1 MRHRISLMAG
11 LLGLVLCS
19 GEAMAANLPRL
30 VSVSGPF
37 AASAPNSQQAKVNA
51 GGLDASARS
60 ILLEQAG
67 VRISSLSL
75 GESKTISLAGGR
87 QIVRVAQAHQGI
99 PVVFGGGTVV
109 FSAESSAERATFKWI
124 DDLPSSVEPSVGAAL
139 AAEVASKATKLPA
152 SAGQAKLVIWTVAD
166 VSFLA
171 WLVKPSSLPGLAYE
185 PVAVVD
191 AKTGALVAHFNT
203 AKHAIPK
210 GTVYETN
217 PVKSPMLM
225 DVELPLADGAAQLKN
240 TLIESFNCVDKKT
253 TKNIDPG
260 FGIPIAVHVCELVHS
275 EMPDANGNF
284 TFAAQ
289 PPDNEP
295 EDPFSQVQMFH
306 HVNRIYSYIRG
317 FDPAFDANPTDAK
330 PMPAISNLRVPDFA
344 DFANIGNVNK
354 PLVPFQNAFFSPG
367 DQLFGQAFGTYGPAM
382 YFGQGPTRDYGYDG
396 DVIYHE
402 FGHAVINAT
411 LALVPT
417 PHLDKYGMSV
427 SNGGMNEGLADFLA
441 AAVGGDPDMGEY
453 AAKDIDP
460 NLSYI
465 RSLANPDKAPE
476 AIGGEVHQDATFFS
490 ASLWDV
496 RSTLTPEDQAKFDLA
511 IYTALAAT
519 PAPAD
524 LGYEDLATI
533 FVDQVTKDLGATAGD
548 PLKAAFEARGVLP
561 ECKRVLEY
569 KGTTLTGPK
578 ELQNLWFAPS
588 AANFMTGLSGD
599 YAPGIVQVHYALPN
613 NTTEVTVTF
622 DRVLVGANP
631 LMQPMPLTPA
641 LLMKFGADPITFDD
655 FTPVTPVAGTEQA
668 DLTNAGDTFTA
679 KIVVPAGT
687 TDLHIMV
694 ANAGQTDGAYTNIN
708 LTSVQSP
715 DNPGTGGAGGAGGG
729 DGTGGNQVNPPN
741 PNPTDDGGCGCA
753 VPGDSEGPASA
764 LALGA
769 VGAALALLRRRR
781 SNSIKN

>member
-1 MRHRISLMAG
+1 MAG
-11 LLGLVLCS
+11 LLGLVLGS

-37 AASAPNSQQAKVNA
+37 AASASNSQQAKVNA

-75 GESKTISLAGGR
+75 GESKTISLTGGR
-87 QIVRVAQAHQGI
+87 QIVRVAQTHQGI

-124 DDLPSSVEPSVGAAL
+124 DDLPSSVEPSVGAAS

-152 SAGQAKLVIWTVAD
+152 SAEQAKLVIWTVAD

-185 PVAVVD
+185 PMAVVD

-225 DVELPLADGAAQLKN
+225 DVELPLADGAVQLKN

-417 PHLDKYGMSV
+417 PHLDKYGLSV
-427 SNGGMNEGLADFLA
+427 SNGGMNEGMADFLA
-441 AAVGGDPDMGEY
+441 AAVSGDPDMGEY
-453 AAKDIDP
+453 AAKDIDA
-460 NLSYI
+460 NLSWI

-569 KGTTLTGPK
+569 AGKTLTGPK

-588 AANFMTGLSGD
+588 SANFMTGLSGD
-599 YAPGIVQVHYALPN
+599 YAPGIVQVHYALPA

-631 LMQPMPLTPA
+631 LMQPTPLEPA
-641 LLMKFGADPITFDD
+641 LLTKFGADPITFDD